1 MSTAKRKKLNTGAAQ
16 PITIGKSKSAR
27 LYEACW
33 ERRGSPDQEF
43 TIREM
48 KEFGITEDEVELVE
62 VCQELLDT
70 SLFILYKRW
79 DESAVYRLR
88 AKTDALK

>member
-1 MSTAKRKKLNTGAAQ
+1 MSAAKRKKLNTGAVQ
-16 PITIGKSKSAR
+16 PLTKSKSTR
-27 LYEACW
+27 LYDACFQ
-33 ERRGSPDQEF
+33 RRQSPDQEF

-48 KEFGITEDEVELVE
+48 KEFGITQDEGELVS
-62 VCQELLDT
+62 VCQELLDN

-88 AKTDALK
+88 GKTDALK